1 MAYLTFKEWKEF
13 GFADIE
19 EKEFERLEKK
29 AAIALDNETRYF
41 YRKYNL
47 DSDSAIR
54 RLAFKH
60 AMALTIEQMFNTGIT
75 SLADKLALSSIS
87 LGRTSISVS
96 KDSLAKFS
104 LVPSEA
110 IHLLS
115 SVGLLYKGV
124 PYV

>member
-13 GFADIE
+13 GFADLE

-41 YRKYNL
+41 YLKHNL

-54 RLAFKH
+54 RLAFKR

-104 LVPSEA
+104 LVPVEA